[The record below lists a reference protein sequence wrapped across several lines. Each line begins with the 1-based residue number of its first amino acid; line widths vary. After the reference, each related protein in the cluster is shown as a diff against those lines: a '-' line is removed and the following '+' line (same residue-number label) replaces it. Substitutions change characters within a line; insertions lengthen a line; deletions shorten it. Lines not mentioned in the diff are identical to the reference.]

1 VCFRCL
7 EVKPLEDYDIGPSGK
22 RRKSVC
28 RVCVAAEPPKL
39 RKRAK
44 TWQRGGYAVRECT
57 KCGAAKPLTE
67 EHFYRVHRWFEA
79 CCKQCKMARNKLN
92 RTRRL
97 KDSEWV
103 RQERERSRRYQQER
117 YRKNPPPLWTNS

>member
-44 TWQRGGYAVRECT
+44 TWQRGGYARRDLFMDELLARRALRRFRAEGIGIGPDGRFVLVDRPTEPPCHGFRT
-57 KCGAAKPLTE
+57 AASAAAPADQHIASPT
-67 EHFYRVHRWFEA
+67 VI
-79 CCKQCKMARNKLN
+79 
-92 RTRRL
+92 
-97 KDSEWV
+97 
-103 RQERERSRRYQQER
+103 
-117 YRKNPPPLWTNS
+117 